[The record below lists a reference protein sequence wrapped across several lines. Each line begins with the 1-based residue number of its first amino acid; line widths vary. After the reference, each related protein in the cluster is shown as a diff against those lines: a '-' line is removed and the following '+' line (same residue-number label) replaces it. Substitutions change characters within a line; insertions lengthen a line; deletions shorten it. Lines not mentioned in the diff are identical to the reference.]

1 MHRRIE
7 RLKYS
12 DKIYKQNDFQNLV
25 TPTTDFLPYHF
36 SELQNALKKCIFAF
50 FPCLQNKHI
59 NTLIIMKHFPAS
71 ELIIN
76 GDGSIFH
83 LHLKPEQL
91 ADNVILVGDPG
102 RVALVAAYFDT
113 QECSVSSREF
123 NTITGTYKGK
133 HISVISTGIGT
144 DNIDIVMNEL
154 DALSNIDLETRT
166 EKKEFRQLTI
176 IRIGTSGGMQPEIP
190 LGSFLISEK
199 SIGFDG
205 MLNFYA
211 GRDSVSDLAFEESM
225 KEQLNWNPQWA
236 APYVVDAD
244 EELVKRI
251 GKNDML
257 LGTTISANGFYGPQG
272 RVLRIDLA
280 DMKINDKIENFRFG
294 KYKITNYEMEGSAI
308 AGLAKL
314 MGHKAMTVCCI
325 IANRR
330 VEAANTD
337 YKPYIEK
344 LVTTVLD
351 RI

>member
-1 MHRRIE
+1 
-7 RLKYS
+7 
-12 DKIYKQNDFQNLV
+12 
-25 TPTTDFLPYHF
+25 
-36 SELQNALKKCIFAF
+36 
-50 FPCLQNKHI
+50 
-59 NTLIIMKHFPAS
+59 MKHFPPS

-76 GDGSIFH
+76 SDGSIFH

-102 RVALVAAYFDT
+102 RVELVAAYFDT

-123 NTITGTYKGK
+123 NTITGTFNGK
-133 HISVISTGIGT
+133 RISVISTGIGT

-154 DALSNIDLETRT
+154 DALSNIDFQSRT
-166 EKKEFRQLTI
+166 EKTDFRQLTI
-176 IRIGTSGGMQPEIP
+176 VRIGTSGGMQPEIP
-190 LGSFLISEK
+190 MGSFLISEK

-211 GRDSVSDLAFEESM
+211 GRDSVSDLAFEEAM
-225 KEQLNWNPQWA
+225 KKHLVWNPQLA

-244 EELVKRI
+244 EELVNRI
-251 GKNDML
+251 GKEDML
-257 LGTTISANGFYGPQG
+257 RGVTISANGFYGPQG
-272 RVLRIDLA
+272 RVLRINLA
-280 DMKINDKIENFRFG
+280 DMDLNNKIESFRYG

-308 AGLAKL
+308 AGLSRL

-330 VEAANTD
+330 VEAATTD
-337 YKPYIEK
+337 YKPFIEN
-344 LVTTVLD
+344 LVQTVLD

>member
-211 GRDSVSDLAFEESM
+211 GRDSVSDLEFEKSM
-225 KEQLNWNPQWA
+225 KEQLDWNPQWA

>member
-1 MHRRIE
+1 
-7 RLKYS
+7 
-12 DKIYKQNDFQNLV
+12 
-25 TPTTDFLPYHF
+25 
-36 SELQNALKKCIFAF
+36 
-50 FPCLQNKHI
+50 
-59 NTLIIMKHFPAS
+59 MKHFPPS

-76 GDGSIFH
+76 SDGSIFH

-102 RVALVAAYFDT
+102 RVELIAAYFQT

-123 NTITGTYKGK
+123 NTITGTYNGK
-133 HISVISTGIGT
+133 RISVISTGIGT

-154 DALSNIDLETRT
+154 DALSNIDFVTRT
-166 EKKEFRQLTI
+166 EKTGFRQLTI
-176 IRIGTSGGMQPEIP
+176 VRIGTSGGMQPDIP

-211 GRDSVSDLAFEESM
+211 GRDSVSDLEFEKSM
-225 KEQLNWNPQWA
+225 KKQLDWNPQLA
-236 APYVVDAD
+236 APDVVDAD
-244 EELVKRI
+244 VELVDRI

-257 LGTTISANGFYGPQG
+257 RGVTISANGFYGPQG

-280 DMKINDKIENFRFG
+280 DMQLNDKIEAFRYNN
-294 KYKITNYEMEGSAI
+294 YKITNYEMEGSAI
-308 AGLAKL
+308 AGLSKL

-330 VEAANTD
+330 IEAANTD
-337 YKPYIEK
+337 YKGYIEK
-344 LVTTVLD
+344 LVQTVLD

>member
-1 MHRRIE
+1 
-7 RLKYS
+7 
-12 DKIYKQNDFQNLV
+12 
-25 TPTTDFLPYHF
+25 
-36 SELQNALKKCIFAF
+36 
-50 FPCLQNKHI
+50 
-59 NTLIIMKHFPAS
+59 MKHFPPS
-71 ELIIN
+71 ELILN
-76 GDGSIFH
+76 SDGSIFH

-102 RVALVAAYFDT
+102 RVALVAEYFDT

-133 HISVISTGIGT
+133 RISVISTGIGT

-154 DALSNIDLETRT
+154 DALSNIDLENRT
-166 EKKEFRQLTI
+166 EKKDFRQLTI

-211 GRDSVSDLAFEESM
+211 GRDGVSDLAFEKTL
-225 KEQLNWNPQWA
+225 KEQLDWNPQLA

-244 EELVKRI
+244 EELIQRI
-251 GKNDML
+251 GKDDML
-257 LGTTISANGFYGPQG
+257 RGVTISANGFYGPQG

-280 DMKINDKIENFRFG
+280 DMHLNDKIERFRYG
-294 KYKITNYEMEGSAI
+294 NYKITNYEMEGSAI

>member
-1 MHRRIE
+1 
-7 RLKYS
+7 
-12 DKIYKQNDFQNLV
+12 
-25 TPTTDFLPYHF
+25 
-36 SELQNALKKCIFAF
+36 
-50 FPCLQNKHI
+50 
-59 NTLIIMKHFPAS
+59 MKHFPAS

-76 GDGSIFH
+76 SDGSIFH

-91 ADNVILVGDPG
+91 ADNIILVGDPG

-133 HISVISTGIGT
+133 RISVISTGIGT

-154 DALSNIDLETRT
+154 DALANIDLNTRT
-166 EKKEFRQLTI
+166 EKSTLRSLNI
-176 IRIGTSGGMQPEIP
+176 VRIGTSGGMQPDIP

-211 GRDSVSDLAFEESM
+211 GRDSVSDLPFEAAM
-225 KEQLNWNPQWA
+225 KQHLNWNPQLA

-244 EELVKRI
+244 IDLVNRI
-251 GKNDML
+251 GQDDML
-257 LGTTISANGFYGPQG
+257 RGVTISANGFYGPQG
-272 RVLRIDLA
+272 RVMRINLA
-280 DMKINDKIENFRFG
+280 DMQINDKIESFRFG

-344 LVTTVLD
+344 LVTTVLE

>member
-1 MHRRIE
+1 
-7 RLKYS
+7 
-12 DKIYKQNDFQNLV
+12 
-25 TPTTDFLPYHF
+25 
-36 SELQNALKKCIFAF
+36 
-50 FPCLQNKHI
+50 
-59 NTLIIMKHFPAS
+59 MKHFPPS
-71 ELIIN
+71 ELLIN
-76 GDGSIFH
+76 ADGSIFH

-91 ADNVILVGDPG
+91 ADKIILVGDPG
-102 RVALVAAYFDT
+102 RVALVASYFDT

-133 HISVISTGIGT
+133 RISVISTGIGT
-144 DNIDIVMNEL
+144 DNIDIVVNEL
-154 DALSNIDLETRT
+154 DALANIDLTTRT
-166 EKKEFRQLTI
+166 EKPEFKQLTLV
-176 IRIGTSGGMQPEIP
+176 RIGTSGGMQPEIP

-211 GRDSVSDLAFEESM
+211 GRDSVCDLEFEAAL
-225 KEQLNWNPQWA
+225 KEQLDWNKQFA
-236 APYVVDAD
+236 APYTVDAD
-244 EELVKRI
+244 ADLVNQI
-251 GKNDML
+251 GKDDML
-257 LGTTISANGFYGPQG
+257 RGVTISANGFYGPQG

-280 DMKINDKIENFRFG
+280 EPHLNDKIEKFRFG

-344 LVTTVLD
+344 LVQTVLD

>member
-1 MHRRIE
+1 
-7 RLKYS
+7 
-12 DKIYKQNDFQNLV
+12 
-25 TPTTDFLPYHF
+25 
-36 SELQNALKKCIFAF
+36 
-50 FPCLQNKHI
+50 
-59 NTLIIMKHFPAS
+59 MKHFPPS
-71 ELIIN
+71 ELLIN
-76 GDGSIFH
+76 HDGSIFH

-102 RVALVAAYFDT
+102 RVELVASYFDT

-133 HISVISTGIGT
+133 RISVVSTGIGT

-154 DALSNIDLETRT
+154 DALSNIDLETRM
-166 EKKEFRQLTI
+166 EKTSFRQLNI
-176 IRIGTSGGMQPEIP
+176 VRIGTSGGMQADIP

-211 GRDSVSDLAFEESM
+211 GRDSVSDLAFEAEL
-225 KEQLNWNPQWA
+225 KKQLGWNPQLA
-236 APYVVDAD
+236 SPYVVDAD
-244 EELVKRI
+244 VELVNRI
-251 GKNDML
+251 GGDDML
-257 LGTTISANGFYGPQG
+257 RGVTISANGFYGPQG

-280 DMKINDKIENFRFG
+280 DMHLNDKIEAFRYG

-344 LVTTVLD
+344 LVQTVLD

>member
-1 MHRRIE
+1 
-7 RLKYS
+7 
-12 DKIYKQNDFQNLV
+12 
-25 TPTTDFLPYHF
+25 
-36 SELQNALKKCIFAF
+36 
-50 FPCLQNKHI
+50 
-59 NTLIIMKHFPAS
+59 MKHFPPS
-71 ELIIN
+71 ELILN
-76 GDGSIFH
+76 SDGSIFH

-102 RVALVAAYFDT
+102 RVALVAEYFDT

-133 HISVISTGIGT
+133 RISVISTGIGT

-154 DALSNIDLETRT
+154 DALSNIDLENRK
-166 EKKEFRQLTI
+166 EKKDFRQLTI

-211 GRDSVSDLAFEESM
+211 GRDGVSDLTFEKTL
-225 KEQLNWNPQWA
+225 KEQLEWNPQLA

-244 EELVKRI
+244 EELIQRI
-251 GKNDML
+251 GKDDML
-257 LGTTISANGFYGPQG
+257 RGVTISANGFYGPQG

-280 DMKINDKIENFRFG
+280 DMHLNDKIERFRYG

-344 LVTTVLD
+344 LVTTVLN

>member
-1 MHRRIE
+1 
-7 RLKYS
+7 
-12 DKIYKQNDFQNLV
+12 
-25 TPTTDFLPYHF
+25 
-36 SELQNALKKCIFAF
+36 
-50 FPCLQNKHI
+50 
-59 NTLIIMKHFPAS
+59 MKHFPAS

-76 GDGSIFH
+76 SDGSIFH

-91 ADNVILVGDPG
+91 ADNIILVGDPG

-133 HISVISTGIGT
+133 RISVISTGIGT

-154 DALSNIDLETRT
+154 DALTNIDLHTRT
-166 EKKEFRQLTI
+166 EKTTLRSLNI
-176 IRIGTSGGMQPEIP
+176 VRIGTSGGMQPDIP

-211 GRDSVSDLAFEESM
+211 GRDAVSDLEFEAAM
-225 KEQLNWNPQWA
+225 RKHLDWNAQWA

-244 EELVKRI
+244 TDLVNRI
-251 GKNDML
+251 GQDDML
-257 LGTTISANGFYGPQG
+257 RGVTISANGFYGPQG

-280 DMKINDKIENFRFG
+280 DMQINDKIETFRYG

-308 AGLAKL
+308 AGLAKM

-344 LVTTVLD
+344 LVTTVLE

>member
-1 MHRRIE
+1 
-7 RLKYS
+7 
-12 DKIYKQNDFQNLV
+12 
-25 TPTTDFLPYHF
+25 
-36 SELQNALKKCIFAF
+36 
-50 FPCLQNKHI
+50 
-59 NTLIIMKHFPAS
+59 MKHFPPS

-91 ADNVILVGDPG
+91 ANNVILVGDPG
-102 RVALVAAYFDT
+102 RVELVAAYFDT

-123 NTITGTYKGK
+123 NTITGTYRGK
-133 HISVISTGIGT
+133 RISVISTGIGT

-154 DALSNIDLETRT
+154 DALSNINLTTRT
-166 EKKEFRQLTI
+166 ENPDFKQLTI

-211 GRDSVSDLAFEESM
+211 GRNSVSDLAFEEAM
-225 KEQLNWNPQWA
+225 KQHLNWNPQLA

-244 EELVKRI
+244 AELVNRI
-251 GKNDML
+251 GKKDML
-257 LGTTISANGFYGPQG
+257 RGTTISANGFYGPQG
-272 RVLRIDLA
+272 RVLRLDLA
-280 DMKINDKIENFRFG
+280 DMHLNDKIESFRY
-294 KYKITNYEMEGSAI
+294 KNYKITNYEMEGSAI

-330 VEAANTD
+330 IEAANTD